1 MITFYIQF
9 FIFLD
14 ILLISEEK
22 RNFIKKLNDWF
33 LKIIFNLRLKKGRIF
48 FVVTIKVCFFFL
60 SKHDLWRKD
69 KIWRNNSQCE
79 WQKVS
84 LDYFKLPGFI
94 FSDVSQCDKDLNI
107 VLAKVLM
114 MFSKLKDKSSMRPP
128 YADIRILFY
137 FFSERTQS

>member
-48 FVVTIKVCFFFL
+48 FVVTIKVCFFF
-60 SKHDLWRKD
+60 SVNMTYEERIKYGGITH
-69 KIWRNNSQCE
+69 S
-79 WQKVS
+79 VS
-84 LDYFKLPGFI
+84 GKKYL
-94 FSDVSQCDKDLNI
+94 
-107 VLAKVLM
+107 
-114 MFSKLKDKSSMRPP
+114 
-128 YADIRILFY
+128 
-137 FFSERTQS
+137 